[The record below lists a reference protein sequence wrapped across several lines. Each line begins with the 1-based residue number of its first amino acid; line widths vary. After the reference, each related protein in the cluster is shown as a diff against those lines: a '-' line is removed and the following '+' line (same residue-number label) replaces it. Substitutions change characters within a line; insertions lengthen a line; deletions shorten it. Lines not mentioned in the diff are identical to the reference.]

1 MNKRGQALVEF
12 VLILPIFLLL
22 LFVIF
27 DFGKIFNA
35 KNVIESDSTDIVLLY
50 KSGKTIDEIKGLYPN
65 NIVELSTK
73 DGYDEIKVA
82 SEVKITTPGLNRVF
96 GKKYKIEV
104 VRYIPNEQ

>member
-1 MNKRGQALVEF
+1 MNRRGQALVEF

-22 LFVIF
+22 IFVIF

-50 KSGKTIDEIKGLYPN
+50 KSGKTIDEIKALYPDN
-65 NIVELSTK
+65 TIELSTK
-73 DGYDEIKVA
+73 EDYDELKVG
-82 SEVKITTPGLNRVF
+82 SEVKISTPGLNRVF
-96 GKKYKIEV
+96 GKKYKVEV